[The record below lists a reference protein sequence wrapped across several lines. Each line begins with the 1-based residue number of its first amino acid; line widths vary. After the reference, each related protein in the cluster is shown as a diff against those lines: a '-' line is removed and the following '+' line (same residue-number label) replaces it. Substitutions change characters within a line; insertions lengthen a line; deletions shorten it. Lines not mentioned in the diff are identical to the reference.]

1 MTTIKWIKLS
11 VDMFSDEKIK
21 LIQAMP
27 EGDALLIIWI
37 KLLTLAGKT
46 NLDGYLLLSEN
57 IPYTKETLSIVTEK
71 PIPIVELALKTFND
85 LGMIAADETGMYLV
99 NYDKYQS
106 TTRLQEIRE
115 YNRLAQQRHREKIK
129 QKKLSMTNV
138 NDKSITSQRSNALDI
153 DIDKDID
160 ININNN
166 INNKELTSEIF
177 DIYQNEI
184 GSLSS
189 RQYEKLNQYRIN
201 LSDELI
207 KEAIHIAS
215 DNNAKTFKYIETIL
229 IDWKNKGYKVIGD
242 IKKVIK
248 EDDILTDEFND
259 IEDFNW
265 LED

>member
-1 MTTIKWIKLS
+1 MTSIKWIKLN
-11 VDMFSDEKIK
+11 VDMFDDEKIK
-21 LIQAMP
+21 IIQAMP
-27 EGDALLIIWI
+27 EGDALLIVWI
-37 KLLTLAGKT
+37 KLITLAGKT
-46 NLDGYLLLSEN
+46 NEGGYVYISNNMPYSEDM
-57 IPYTKETLSIVTEK
+57 LSIIMNK
-71 PIPIVELALKTFND
+71 PISIIRLALNTFQS
-85 LGMIAADETGMYLV
+85 LGMIENDENGIYLV
-99 NYDKYQS
+99 NFDKYQS
-106 TTRLQEIRE
+106 LDRMQEIRE
-115 YNRLAQQRHREKIK
+115 YNRLAQRKHREKLK
-129 QKKLSMTNV
+129 CQKMSLTS
-138 NDKSITSQRSNALDI
+138 KSCHET

-160 ININNN
+160 IDIDINNN

-189 RQYEKLNQYRIN
+189 RQYEKLNQYRKD
-201 LSDELI
+201 LSDDLI

-229 IDWKNKGYKVIGD
+229 IDWKNKGYKVIGN